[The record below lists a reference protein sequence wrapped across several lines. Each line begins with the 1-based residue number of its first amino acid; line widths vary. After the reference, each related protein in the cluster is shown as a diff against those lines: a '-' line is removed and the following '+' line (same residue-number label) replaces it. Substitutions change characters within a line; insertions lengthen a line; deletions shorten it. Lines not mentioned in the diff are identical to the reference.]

1 MFFCVYWIKID
12 NYKFGLIFFQIL
24 LFYFSILI
32 FSLILKKKVNA
43 FIYKIILI
51 FLCLEPSILQW
62 HSTLWTESIF
72 LSLMLLCFAIILS
85 KTDSSIT
92 NFILGILIGLLFF
105 GIEYFLLGLGCFVM
119 GFSFFSLVNNQ
130 SGSKGI
136 TEPYK
141 GKSGKTYTAKQDREE
156 HIV

>member
-1 MFFCVYWIKID
+1 MNT
-12 NYKFGLIFFQIL
+12 NY
-24 LFYFSILI
+24 
-32 FSLILKKKVNA
+32 
-43 FIYKIILI
+43 FIAACQI
-51 FLCLEPSILQW
+51 FLLV
-62 HSTLWTESIF
+62 
-72 LSLMLLCFAIILS
+72 
-85 KTDSSIT
+85 
-92 NFILGILIGLLFF
+92 GLLFF

-141 GKSGKTYTAKQDREE
+141 GKSGKIYTAKQDREE

>member
-1 MFFCVYWIKID
+1 MYS
-12 NYKFGLIFFQIL
+12 NY
-24 LFYFSILI
+24 
-32 FSLILKKKVNA
+32 
-43 FIYKIILI
+43 FIAACQI
-51 FLCLEPSILQW
+51 FLLVC
-62 HSTLWTESIF
+62 
-72 LSLMLLCFAIILS
+72 
-85 KTDSSIT
+85 
-92 NFILGILIGLLFF
+92 LLFF

-141 GKSGKTYTAKQDREE
+141 GKSGKTYTAKQDRKE

>member
-1 MFFCVYWIKID
+1 MNT
-12 NYKFGLIFFQIL
+12 NYFIAACQIVL
-24 LFYFSILI
+24 LF
-32 FSLILKKKVNA
+32 
-43 FIYKIILI
+43 
-51 FLCLEPSILQW
+51 
-62 HSTLWTESIF
+62 
-72 LSLMLLCFAIILS
+72 
-85 KTDSSIT
+85 
-92 NFILGILIGLLFF
+92 GLLFF

-141 GKSGKTYTAKQDREE
+141 VKSGNTYTAKKDREE

>member
-1 MFFCVYWIKID
+1 MLS
-12 NYKFGLIFFQIL
+12 NY
-24 LFYFSILI
+24 
-32 FSLILKKKVNA
+32 
-43 FIYKIILI
+43 FIAACQI
-51 FLCLEPSILQW
+51 FL
-62 HSTLWTESIF
+62 
-72 LSLMLLCFAIILS
+72 
-85 KTDSSIT
+85 
-92 NFILGILIGLLFF
+92 LIGLLFF

-141 GKSGKTYTAKQDREE
+141 GKSGKTYTAKQGRKE